1 MNNYLMKFNEI
12 QAGIAYKHSWL
23 KRELDGLNPGDTIYC
38 NINMPENPFQSRLRY
53 FFYRKDG
60 KYNIL
65 VESYPSRT
73 PGKEFDYDVKSFA
86 TWDELVDF
94 CRVYVCLFDPER
106 G

>member
-12 QAGIAYKHSWL
+12 QAGIVYKHSWL

-38 NINMPENPFQSRLRY
+38 HIDLSDQPFPSWMRY
-53 FFYRKDG
+53 VFYRKDG
-60 KYNIL
+60 KYNAL
-65 VESYPSRT
+65 LMAYPSRM
-73 PGKEFDYDVKSFA
+73 PGKEFDCDVKSFA